1 MEKAMAIAN
10 PVDYS
15 YPMLMAQK
23 ALKDAHEAVLKKDF
37 DGAVEEVMTALA
49 ETKLTLN
56 AIKELRELYK

>member
-1 MEKAMAIAN
+1 MEKAMAIAS

-37 DGAVEEVMTALA
+37 DVAIDQAFSAMV
-49 ETKLTLN
+49 ETKLMIN
-56 AIKELRELYK
+56 AIKEMRRLYK